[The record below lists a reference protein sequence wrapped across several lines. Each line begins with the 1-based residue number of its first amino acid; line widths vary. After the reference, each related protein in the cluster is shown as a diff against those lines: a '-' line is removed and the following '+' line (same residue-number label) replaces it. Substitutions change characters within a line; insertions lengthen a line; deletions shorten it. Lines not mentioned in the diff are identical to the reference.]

1 MSQQNSTKSV
11 GLSFL
16 DGLTLVFIHAKLTD
30 AIDWSWWLV
39 LSPILVQLAFIGVVA
54 GKTFAVL
61 VAKKLKT
68 PKELPLKR
76 PFPEMRH
83 PAKRA

>member
-30 AIDWSWWLV
+30 TIDWSWWLV

-54 GKTFAVL
+54 GATFAVL
-61 VAKKLKT
+61 VARKLKA
-68 PKELPLKR
+68 PREFPMKR
-76 PFPEMRH
+76 PFPDMK
-83 PAKRA
+83 PAKKV